1 MSLLDDVSGVVN
13 SATTS
18 VSNLVK
24 DAGSLLDSGPAS
36 ALTAV
41 TGAVGGVLGGIGGA
55 LGGVGT
61 LLKQLGSNVTLPI
74 PNPLFAYASYNYVLG
89 LSAMPYAD
97 YNSPD
102 TTYMKSKTYPLI
114 AKTANIDPS
123 NRIKTSYGQFDFF
136 IENLEIESVIG
147 FQKNKNTNTAKV
159 TFEVREPY
167 SMGMFMMSCQIAVQQ
182 ANNGKPVNW
191 LTAPYLLTIDFRGN
205 TETGKMANISGTSRK
220 IPVLIKIIN
229 SKIDSNGTIYYCT
242 GVPYNQAAL
251 STAVA
256 NIPVDH
262 SVRGVTVQ
270 EILQYGEKS
279 LQATLNKK
287 AQQKVIDGLVTYP
300 DEYIIT
306 FPKKG
311 AYSGQKGGASTGTSS
326 SATVAGSSTEAVY
339 TTIGVFKNDETYG
352 LAVQRTVDSNPIGQ
366 AKMPFNVDRKGDIP
380 NGKEIDLYDTKGNY
394 WKRGLNT
401 INYDASN
408 FQFRQDSDIMN
419 AINQIVLLSMYPTK
433 VTLDATKLSPEGYK
447 TLWRIHTKVF
457 IKDTDIDP
465 KTGDKP
471 RIYVYEITEYDV
483 GSSSTT
489 VPNLQPYGLDALK
502 KHAVK
507 QYNYI
512 YTGKNVDILKFDI
525 ELNASYYTKMPA
537 TSYAD
542 TMDSKTQAQQSAST
556 EKVTTPVGIG
566 KGATPEQTAPAT
578 PTMVRPASTETTTAR
593 KGGSTNESRETTAA
607 RQFFD
612 IVTTGVEQTKLNME
626 IIGDPYYIAQSGNGN
641 YVSQATSYHNLNAD
655 GTVNWQ
661 NGEVD
666 ILINFRTP
674 IDINQGTGLYNF
686 GSGTQGA
693 PVIHFSGLYRVIK
706 LVNHFKDGKFTQ
718 VLEGVRRTGQENK
731 KKATQTDS
739 FNVSAK
745 PIDPKDPAGY
755 NGPDGTSAGS

>member
-1 MSLLDDVSGVVN
+1 MSLIDDVSGVVN

-36 ALTAV
+36 ALTSIGSAV
-41 TGAVGGVLGGIGGA
+41 SGVV
-55 LGGVGT
+55 GGVGT
-61 LLKQLGSNVTLPI
+61 LLKQLGSSVTLPI
-74 PNPLFAYASYNYVLG
+74 PNPLFAYASYDYVLG
-89 LSAMPYAD
+89 LSALPFAD

-114 AKTANIDPS
+114 AKTANINPS
-123 NRIKTSYGQFDFF
+123 NRIQTNYGQFDFF

-147 FQKNKNTNTAKV
+147 FQKNKNTNTSRV
-159 TFEVREPY
+159 SFEIREPY
-167 SMGMFMMSCQIAVQQ
+167 SMGMFMMSCQLAAQQ
-182 ANNGKPVNW
+182 ANPKTSVNW
-191 LTAPYLLTIDFRGN
+191 LTAVYLLTIDFRGN
-205 TETGKMANISGTSRK
+205 TESGKISNISGTSRK
-220 IPVLIKIIN
+220 IPIQLKIIN
-229 SKIDSNGTIYYCT
+229 SKIDSSGCVYYCT
-242 GVPYNQAAL
+242 GVPVNQSAL

-287 AQQKVIDGLVTYP
+287 AKQKVLDGLVAYP

-311 AYSGQKGGASTGTSS
+311 AYSGQKGSGSTGNSS
-326 SATVAGSSTEAVY
+326 SASIGGASSEVIYSTL
-339 TTIGVFKNDETYG
+339 GVVKNEETHG
-352 LAVQRTVDSNPIGQ
+352 LAIQQTADSNSIGRS
-366 AKMPFNVDRKGDIP
+366 KMPFNVDRKGDIP
-380 NGKEIDLYDTKGNY
+380 NGSEIELYDTKGNF
-394 WKRGLNT
+394 WKRGMNT
-401 INYDASN
+401 IDYEKSN

-419 AINQIVLLSMYPTK
+419 AINQIVLQSMYPTK

-447 TLWRIHTKVF
+447 SLWRIHTKVY
-457 IKDTDIDP
+457 IVDTDANDTY
-465 KTGDKP
+465 TGDKP
-471 RIYVYEITEYDV
+471 RIYVYEVTEYDV

-489 VPNLQPYGLDALK
+489 APNLQPYGLDALK

-507 QYNYI
+507 QYDYI
-512 YTGKNVDILKFDI
+512 YTGKNVDVLKFDI
-525 ELNASYYTKMPA
+525 ELNASFYTKMPA

-542 TMDSKTQAQQSAST
+542 TLDSKTQAQQSAST
-556 EKVTTPVGIG
+556 EKSTTPVGIPA
-566 KGATPEQTAPAT
+566 GAAPEKNAPSNPTA
-578 PTMVRPASTETTTAR
+578 VRYASTETTTAR
-593 KGGSTNESRETTAA
+593 KGGSTNETRETTAA
-607 RQFFD
+607 RQFYD

-626 IIGDPYYIAQSGNGN
+626 IIGDPYYIAQSGKGN
-641 YVSQATSYHNLNAD
+641 YTSQATSYHNLNAD

-666 ILINFRTP
+666 ILVNFRTP

-686 GSGTQGA
+686 GSGTKGA
-693 PVIHFSGLYRVIK
+693 PVIHFSGLYRIIK

-718 VLEGVRRTGQENK
+718 VLEGVRRTGQENT
-731 KKATQTDS
+731 KKATAKDS

-745 PIDPKDPAGY
+745 PINPKDPKGY
-755 NGPDGTSAGS
+755 NGPDGESAGS